1 MWSHGR
7 HFRVERIDHKR
18 ATFDC
23 GVRANF
29 LHESR
34 GSARDEN
41 TRMGLLD
48 YVGTIQDILKISFRR
63 FDMFIFDVKWFKV
76 VTNGPNATVRR
87 DKSGLIQVDSTK
99 FWTDQRDTFVC
110 PDHVEQVIFK
120 ADPKDPKWLFVV
132 QVAPRSKQVCEGLDV
147 EDEQPQQALEH
158 EVGHY
163 EADGVIQED
172 HVDEDVEVQVPE
184 HFNEDN
190 AVLALEEEDTGYA
203 TTYFDDEDADTHLE
217 IDAFGTVDLEEDDRL
232 EADL

>member
-1 MWSHGR
+1 M
-7 HFRVERIDHKR
+7 ERIDHKR

-29 LHESR
+29 LQESR

-110 PDHVEQVIFK
+110 PDHVEQVVFK

-158 EVGHY
+158 EVRHH
-163 EADGVIQED
+163 EADEVVQED
-172 HVDEDVEVQVPE
+172 HVDEDLEVQVPE
-184 HFNEDN
+184 QFNEDN
-190 AVLALEEEDTGYA
+190 AVLVLEEEDTGYA
-203 TTYFDDEDADTHLE
+203 MTYSDDEDADTHLE
-217 IDAFGTVDLEEDDRL
+217 IDAFGTTDLEEDDRL